1 VGNSTAATVRDIEQT
16 RRRLERDVAE
26 LTERLPA
33 PAIWAKRLAGVAVGG
48 GVGGSLFWFVA
59 HRIRNKAKKANE
71 AGRDK
76 TPRPPSSG
84 RMKGRRDKGKKAL
97 KNAPIAVVQAPV
109 VQVLPPE
116 WSEKLGG
123 LFETGQW
130 KGPAIA
136 IGTVWVLLRWM
147 ELRRLKRLTKAMLL
161 PR

>member
-1 VGNSTAATVRDIEQT
+1 VGNNTAATVREIEQT
-16 RRRLERDVAE
+16 RHRLERDVAE

-59 HRIRNKAKKANE
+59 HRIRNKSKNAKEN
-71 AGRDK
+71 D
-76 TPRPPSSG
+76 
-84 RMKGRRDKGKKAL
+84 KGRGRGRKGKDIPAT
-97 KNAPIAVVQAPV
+97 VVQAPV

-116 WSEKLGG
+116 WSEKLSE

-136 IGTVWVLLRWM
+136 IGSVWILLRWT